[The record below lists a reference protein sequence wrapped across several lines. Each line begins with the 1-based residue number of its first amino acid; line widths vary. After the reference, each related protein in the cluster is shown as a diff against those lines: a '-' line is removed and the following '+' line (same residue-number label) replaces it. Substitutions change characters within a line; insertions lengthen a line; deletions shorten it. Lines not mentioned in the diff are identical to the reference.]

1 MTQEDLQK
9 SEETAWLLKILK
21 DQMGLRG
28 ASLAS
33 HLENDLGMDSMD
45 FSELIVEIEEKYHVK
60 IDGERLDKIRNVQDV
75 VNLMIALRPPPA

>member
-1 MTQEDLQK
+1 
-9 SEETAWLLKILK
+9 
-21 DQMGLRG
+21 MGLRG